1 MMMDKMVM
9 SFSFWSVMFSRKIER
24 TPSTALKQWKSG
36 VILNGWY
43 ENILKLCTL
52 NLTFCNPLYGNITYP
67 TGILRK
73 VARVSLRQW
82 IVFTGDEIRP
92 CSARGLW
99 RAQLPCKYK
108 VLLKCQTRVPSLAGW
123 ADSKAQGRTLL
134 ECQSNIWCF
143 GACKKHKIKPSSDK

>member
-1 MMMDKMVM
+1 MVM
-9 SFSFWSVMFSRKIER
+9 SFSFWSVMFFRKMER
-24 TPSTALKQWKSG
+24 TPATTLKLWKSG

-52 NLTFCNPLYGNITYP
+52 YFVFCNPLYGNITYP
-67 TGILRK
+67 TGILRRI
-73 VARVSLRQW
+73 ARISLRQW
-82 IVFTGDEIRP
+82 IIFTGVEIRP

-99 RAQLPCKYK
+99 RARLPWKYK